1 MYTSSVPSRRHVIS
15 KKLPVRS
22 YIQRLPAVAW
32 ISFHPKRLHRTLPN
46 LSCFCPLS
54 TPDLSRRPDA
64 SSVLLPPP
72 PLLPRGAPPLPPY
85 WPSYTT
91 PPRSW
96 RRCLVPPTL
105 RLGAIDAAAW
115 RNQCRRTVAPPSPS
129 WLRDVPHLFQQRR
142 STPSFP
148 ALSTRRLAAAVSM
161 SFIFACPALFAST
174 IASISNVSCT

>member
-85 WPSYTT
+85 WLSYTPPGHGAAAWCHRRCCLAPST
-91 PPRSW
+91 PP
-96 RRCLVPPTL
+96 LGATNAAVPWLRLL
-105 RLGAIDAAAW
+105 RLGFAMCPTSSS
-115 RNQCRRTVAPPSPS
+115 NGAPPPPSRLCQPDVSP
-129 WLRDVPHLFQQRR
+129 P
-142 STPSFP
+142 P
-148 ALSTRRLAAAVSM
+148 
-161 SFIFACPALFAST
+161 
-174 IASISNVSCT
+174 